1 MHSRIQLKLFFM
13 LVLVVMFLSI
23 AILWISRSQQ
33 HQIFLAF
40 EDQKNQ
46 MDEII
51 DGIIDLKGRSL
62 YALAFDY
69 TYWDEMVAFV
79 QDAQHPQQ
87 AQWAYDN
94 IHGSLSTFGVQY
106 AWVLDLSQNV
116 IYQSRQDGYPDMPL
130 PVSAKDFFKLFQNR
144 PLEHFFAWSGDELL
158 EMRAATVH
166 PTSDIERQTPRQ
178 GYFFVGRLWDQD
190 LLSEFSGLLHAQLS
204 LQRPISPSLQRST
217 AERLR
222 QQNKMYFAKDLKGV
236 DGQPVASL
244 SIERP
249 FLLGDYM
256 EQFSLGYRKLFLFA
270 ALIFIVV
277 FFLFGFFWISRPL
290 LRIAQAVSKEDS
302 AMLQQMSENSSEFG
316 SLSQLIIRFFK
327 QKEKLLK
334 EIIERR
340 RTQRKLRE
348 AQSQL
353 LQSEKMAAVGQLS
366 SGIAHEIKNPLANIL
381 LAVDCLKQE
390 IPSSNIAVTRQVEII
405 RKAAVRT
412 NNIIMELLNFAREKR
427 IQMEPRALNETV
439 EEAIRLADHYLRVKD
454 ISIQRQYYRDKKIV
468 VSIDPLLIE
477 QALINIISNAV
488 DAIEGKGVITF
499 STSVKED
506 VQRKRTCAVLEIK
519 DTGKGMTP
527 EVQQKI
533 FNPFFTT
540 KEIGFGTGLGL
551 SNSYMIFKRHESQVE
566 VKSAPGQGTTFVIT
580 FPCLLEHI

>member
-23 AILWISRSQQ
+23 AMLWISRSQQ

-40 EDQKNQ
+40 EDQRNQ

-51 DGIIDLKGRSL
+51 DGIVDLKGRSL

-69 TYWDEMVAFV
+69 TYWDEMVTFV
-79 QDAQHPQQ
+79 KDTQHPQQ
-87 AQWAYDN
+87 AQWAHDN
-94 IHGSLSTFGVQY
+94 IHGSLPTFGVQY
-106 AWVLDLSQNV
+106 AWVLDLGQNV
-116 IYQSRQDGYPDMPL
+116 IYQARQDGYPDMPL
-130 PVSAKDFFKLFQNR
+130 PVSAKDLSKLFQNR
-144 PLEHFFAWSGDELL
+144 PLEHFFAWSGEEFLEL
-158 EMRAATVH
+158 RAATVH

-190 LLSEFSGLLHAQLS
+190 LLNEFSGLLHAQLS
-204 LQRPISPSLQRST
+204 LQRPISSSLQRST

-236 DGQPVASL
+236 DGQPVATL

-302 AMLQQMSENSSEFG
+302 AMLQQMSKNSSEFG

-390 IPSSNIAVTRQVEII
+390 IPSSNIAVARQVEII

-412 NNIIMELLNFAREKR
+412 NNIIMELLNFARERK
-427 IQMEPRALNETV
+427 IQMEPRSLNETV

-499 STSVKED
+499 STSIKED
-506 VQRKRTCAVLEIK
+506 VQRKRTYAVLEIK
-519 DTGKGMTP
+519 DTGKGMTL